1 MGNVFRKSLGEKVAS
16 ENSADRRAGRMK
28 EAKGGQTRSV
38 SAELRQKPDR
48 ATAALMRAA
57 EKGDTAAAAQLAK
70 NWKDNH

>member
-1 MGNVFRKSLGEKVAS
+1 MGNIFRKTRDEKVA
-16 ENSADRRAGRMK
+16 EEAKADRRAGRMK

-57 EKGDTAAAAQLAK
+57 ERGDTAAAAQLSR
-70 NWKDNH
+70 NWRNNH